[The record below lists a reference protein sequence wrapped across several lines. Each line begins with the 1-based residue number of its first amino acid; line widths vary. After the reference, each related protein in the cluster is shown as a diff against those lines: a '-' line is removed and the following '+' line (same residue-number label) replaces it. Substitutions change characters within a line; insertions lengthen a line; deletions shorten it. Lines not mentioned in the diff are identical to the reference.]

1 MGLKYSR
8 PKAQASLEIQL
19 LDCLYGE
26 WGGILEGTSENTL
39 IKERPAWR
47 TPYYP
52 GGDLLSHTVTRA
64 VPSALKGLTS
74 VFGKG
79 TGVAPSL

>member
-1 MGLKYSR
+1 M
-8 PKAQASLEIQL
+8 
-19 LDCLYGE
+19 
-26 WGGILEGTSENTL
+26 LEGTSETTL
-39 IKERPAWR
+39 IRGRPTWR
-47 TPYYP
+47 RPYYP
-52 GGDLLSHTVTRA
+52 GDDLLSHTVTRA